1 MASDQHLTIDTP
13 VQPRVMTLPDGT
25 GIKTILLHILDD
37 EFHDQRIETALDLAR
52 ATSAHVSCLH
62 VTPVEAYV
70 AFENFGGVF
79 VMNDIVRKL
88 DQGNADLKYRVSK
101 RFEREDVSWD
111 YEEVTGNVASVLLG
125 RAALA
130 DILIMS
136 RQPPHRDFVGPT
148 IGFLGDLLHRS
159 RTPLLI
165 PGSGGKAFEPG
176 GLALIAW
183 NGSIEAANAVR
194 ASLGLLKL
202 AGTVRI
208 LQVCEDKGGPDD
220 FPGTKLLEYL
230 SRQGI
235 HADLVVEPSPTG
247 RVGHDVIAGMI
258 VAEARGGD
266 AAYVVMGGYS
276 HTRAGEFVFGGV
288 TRTLLKD
295 CPVALVVAH

>member
-235 HADLVVEPSPTG
+235 HTDLVVEPSPTG